1 MPLAEWPEIGRD
13 ELDRPPA
20 AVEDNWW
27 RRLRRWLV
35 PGGHATAAPTLLFV
49 LLGVTLGPHGLAIL
63 SVTVVGHLEAV
74 VWVAL
79 AVIGVFLGL
88 GIAEVSA
95 RTSARVFVSGVVTPL
110 ITVAA
115 VAAGLYLLF
124 WQARVPLTGDPL
136 AGSILIGICASVSA
150 ALRPGS
156 GASAELRRAAH
167 LADLDDIPLLVV
179 GVTIVAAIAAEAPVL
194 RLLATLAAG
203 GAIGLAGW
211 LLFERADE
219 SERGVFLTGAVLL
232 IAGIGA
238 YLGTSPLLSG
248 CIAAIVWVRAPG
260 AADRITA
267 RDLRTL
273 QHPLVALLLII
284 AGATLE
290 WTAMVLWV
298 TGAIVVLRFAAKLLA
313 AVAVAP
319 FAGVSPAL
327 LATVLLQPGI
337 MGIAL
342 ALNAGRMLGA
352 DYLWIVSAVTTAAL
366 VSEVLAA
373 FLPHDHHPEPQ
384 AAAASG
390 GAE

>member
-1 MPLAEWPEIGRD
+1 
-13 ELDRPPA
+13 
-20 AVEDNWW
+20 
-27 RRLRRWLV
+27 
-35 PGGHATAAPTLLFV
+35 
-49 LLGVTLGPHGLAIL
+49 
-63 SVTVVGHLEAV
+63 
-74 VWVAL
+74 
-79 AVIGVFLGL
+79 
-88 GIAEVSA
+88 
-95 RTSARVFVSGVVTPL
+95 
-110 ITVAA
+110 
-115 VAAGLYLLF
+115 
-124 WQARVPLTGDPL
+124 
-136 AGSILIGICASVSA
+136 
-150 ALRPGS
+150 
-156 GASAELRRAAH
+156 
-167 LADLDDIPLLVV
+167 
-179 GVTIVAAIAAEAPVL
+179 
-194 RLLATLAAG
+194 
-203 GAIGLAGW
+203 
-211 LLFERADE
+211 
-219 SERGVFLTGAVLL
+219 VLL